1 MGLDS
6 RDVAFVNSI
15 RGQLIISQALG
26 LAIKSLESS
35 GEHESNKRDME
46 YLYSNVF
53 NIFKSIEEVEKRYEN
68 THKSTERLFRKQ
80 NKRESK

>member
-1 MGLDS
+1 MALDS
-6 RDVAFVNSI
+6 RDVAFVNSM

-26 LAIKSLESS
+26 LAIKTLESS

-53 NIFKSIEEVEKRYEN
+53 NIYKSIEEVEEKYEN
-68 THKSTERLFRKQ
+68 THKSTERLFRRQ
-80 NKRESK
+80 NKSESK

>member
-68 THKSTERLFRKQ
+68 THKSTERLFSKQ